1 MSEFAPEPYTP
12 AEMRLGDEEAFLVG
26 IQNRK
31 QQKINPSSGSAG
43 PFRFEG
49 TNQIEFQWT
58 HSDGVDLGSTV
69 LYFKWTPTTA
79 VNGDTLDNSGCL
91 SQASDII
98 DRVEFTIDNTEVLN
112 STNRSL
118 SVVQN
123 ILMFSEYNN
132 DYFNREGKILLGHS
146 SQSINPTHDLKDGVG
161 LNGTSNADARRNS
174 KSRVYGVPLW
184 AIHVGFAAQ
193 KMIPVLGSN
202 MRLVLHLNNPAKV
215 LNTRNS
221 INSSYKLENVYL
233 IEDRLMLTPNY
244 KEALMN
250 RVKSQEGYRIHYVD
264 FEVQAQNIND
274 ADTQSLVVRNEHSNA
289 LTLILFNEYDALYR
303 ADVSSNG
310 TDTRI
315 QPSYPSFDVDIAK
328 RTENLRVE
336 CGTLS
341 FTGLNGSS
349 SLVEHF
355 VHLERANGSLGM
367 PNSTGCYNWDLYAGG
382 ADSLGYLPDR
392 WNKADNLNPVVN
404 FSPIMVSLEKTLT
417 ADSDANIVN
426 RGLSGLDPGSS
437 RDIEVYLKY
446 NTDEKLNK
454 IRERLFSVLVY
465 EKTLV
470 MANGTLQVQH

>member
-1 MSEFAPEPYTP
+1 MSDLAPEPYTP

-43 PFRFEG
+43 PFRYEG

-79 VNGDTLDNSGCL
+79 ANGDTLDASASL
-91 SQASDII
+91 SQASDIF

-132 DYFNREGKILLGHS
+132 DYFDREGRVLLGHT
-146 SQSINPTHDLKDGVG
+146 SQTINPTHDQTDGDGVVSSK
-161 LNGTSNADARRNS
+161 LSAS

-193 KMIPVLGSN
+193 KMVPVLGSN
-202 MRLVLHLNNPAKV
+202 MRLVLHLNQPAKV
-215 LNTRNS
+215 LNTRDS
-221 INSSYKLENVYL
+221 INSAYKLENVYL
-233 IEDRLMLTPNY
+233 MEDRLMLTPNY
-244 KEALMN
+244 KEALMA
-250 RVKSQEGYRIHYVD
+250 RVKSQEGYKIHYVD
-264 FEVQAQNIND
+264 YEVVAHNVND

-289 LTLILFNEYDALYR
+289 LTLILFNEYDNLYR
-303 ADVSSNG
+303 ADVSGSDR
-310 TDTRI
+310 TATRI
-315 QPSYPSFDVDIAK
+315 SPSYPSFDVDIAK
-328 RTENLRVE
+328 RTSNLRVE

-349 SLVEHF
+349 SVVEHF

-367 PNSTGCYNWDLYAGG
+367 PNSTGCYNWELFAGDDKG
-382 ADSLGYLPDR
+382 ALPER
-392 WNKADNLNPVVN
+392 WDTANNINQVVN
-404 FSPIMVSLEKTLT
+404 FSPIMVSLEKTLS

-437 RDIEVYLKY
+437 RDIEVYLTY
-446 NTDEKLNK
+446 DTNQKLLK
-454 IRERLFSVLVY
+454 TRERLFSVLVY

>member
-1 MSEFAPEPYTP
+1 MSDFAPEPYTP
-12 AEMRLGDEEAFLVG
+12 AEMRLGDDEAFLVG

-58 HSDGVDLGSTV
+58 HSDGIDLGSTV
-69 LYFKWTPTTA
+69 LYFKWTPVTA
-79 VNGDTLDNSGCL
+79 ANGDSVDTNGSL
-91 SQASDII
+91 SQASDIF

-132 DYFNREGKILLGHS
+132 DYFNREGRILMGHS
-146 SQSINPTHDLKDGVG
+146 SQTINPSHDLTDGVG
-161 LNGTSNADARRNS
+161 VNTASGDGLRNS

-184 AIHVGFAAQ
+184 AIHVGFSAQ
-193 KMIPVLGSN
+193 KMVPVLGSN

-221 INSSYKLENVYL
+221 INTSYKIENVYL
-233 IEDRLMLTPNY
+233 MEDRLMLTPNY

-264 FEVQAQNIND
+264 YEVTAQNIND

-303 ADVSSNG
+303 ADVSQNLS
-310 TDTRI
+310 TTRV

-355 VHLERANGSLGM
+355 VHLERANGSLGQ
-367 PNSTGCYNWDLYAGG
+367 PNSTGCYDWDLYAGDAAG
-382 ADSLGYLPDR
+382 SLGPLPDR
-392 WNKADNLNPVVN
+392 WNKTNNLNPVVN
-404 FSPIMVSLEKTLT
+404 FSPLMISLEKTLT
-417 ADSDANIVN
+417 ADSDSNIVN

-446 NTDEKLNK
+446 NTDQKLNK
-454 IRERLFSVLVY
+454 TRERLFSVLVY